1 MHEADRLLMI
11 NQINLNLETAFPRF
25 VSQESLSFILLLK
38 SKALHRKVSK
48 YIVPCHVGYMYR
60 CQSQHTLFKYFM
72 AQWNLILI
80 LLLIFVP
87 FCFKLPIVNNVLNDK
102 EGKQQDW
109 NYL

>member
-48 YIVPCHVGYMYR
+48 YMHCTMPRRIHVHVR
-60 CQSQHTLFKYFM
+60 VNTHCL
-72 AQWNLILI
+72 NILW
-80 LLLIFVP
+80 
-87 FCFKLPIVNNVLNDK
+87 LN
-102 EGKQQDW
+102 GI
-109 NYL
+109 